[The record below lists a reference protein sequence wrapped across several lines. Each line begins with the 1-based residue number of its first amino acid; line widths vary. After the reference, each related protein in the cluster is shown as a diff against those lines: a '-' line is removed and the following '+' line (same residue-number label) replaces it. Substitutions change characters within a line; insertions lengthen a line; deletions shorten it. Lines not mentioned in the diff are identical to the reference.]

1 LNPLQEKTMAV
12 SGVSLTSPASQI
24 DQADPRQLLFQL
36 ANAIK
41 AGNIT
46 GAQQAFAQ
54 LTQALGNTTAND
66 ANSKFGQALDA
77 IGQALQGNDINGA
90 QQALAQLQQ
99 QAQPGRRHHHHGG
112 GQPNETNALSAN
124 SPPPPGT
131 GNNVD
136 VTV

>member
-1 LNPLQEKTMAV
+1 MAV
-12 SGVSLTSPASQI
+12 SGVSLTSPASQTN
-24 DQADPRQLLFQL
+24 QADPRQLFLQL

-41 AGNIT
+41 SGNIT

-54 LTQALGNTTAND
+54 LTQSLGNNTAND
-66 ANSKFGQALDA
+66 PNGPFAQALDA

-99 QAQPGRRHHHHGG
+99 QAQAGHRHHGHHGG
-112 GQPNETNALSAN
+112 GQPKGADAPSAN
-124 SPPPPGT
+124 SFAPPGT
-131 GNNVD
+131 GDNVD